1 MIKDVLLFC
10 TDVVTRR
17 PHRVDKLMELL
28 NLDSQEL
35 LTNDNLQEIA
45 SLLKDH
51 YDLLERFGNI
61 FLPENYKLQP
71 WKDMTDDRVYCMLI
85 KGDAMYKLT
94 TLDEEHQQF
103 NAIEAAKRHEEEER
117 QAKKKRK
124 VIVPIDDDTPEKTF
138 AITSGADLV
147 PTTKANGTNNDNHS
161 GKKKKESFE
170 RSGSRSRPKTTKFKL
185 AMPFLRHLSRD
196 ELQEFLHHKGVAAI
210 DGFSTEAMVAIIVQ
224 DCKLSESSPFEV
236 LPTFVKNF
244 KNRC

>member
-1 MIKDVLLFC
+1 MQ
-10 TDVVTRR
+10 
-17 PHRVDKLMELL
+17 LL

-35 LTNDNLQEIA
+35 LTNDNLQEIT

-51 YDLLERFGNI
+51 YDLLERFGSI
-61 FLPENYKLQP
+61 FLPENYRLQP
-71 WKDMTDDRVYCMLI
+71 WKDLTDDRVYCMLI

-94 TLDEEHQQF
+94 TLDDEHQQF

-124 VIVPIDDDTPEKTF
+124 VIVPIDYDDTPEKVIIT
-138 AITSGADLV
+138 TSGGDPVLN
-147 PTTKANGTNNDNHS
+147 TKASGTNNGNHR
-161 GKKKKESFE
+161 GKKSTESVE
-170 RSGSRSRPKTTKFKL
+170 RRGSRSRPKITKFKL
-185 AMPFLRHLSRD
+185 AIPFLRHLSRD
-196 ELQEFLHHKGVAAI
+196 ELQEFLRHKGVAAI
-210 DGFSTEAMVAIIVQ
+210 DGFSTEAMLAIIVQ